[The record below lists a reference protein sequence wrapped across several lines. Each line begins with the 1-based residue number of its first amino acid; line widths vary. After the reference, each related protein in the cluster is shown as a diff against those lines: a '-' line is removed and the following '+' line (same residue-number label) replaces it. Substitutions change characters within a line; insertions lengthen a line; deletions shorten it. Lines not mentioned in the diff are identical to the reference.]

1 MQENIDN
8 IIKLAWCDKT
18 SFEKIKRIHGVTES
32 EVIKI
37 MRTNLKPRS
46 FKLWRTRVTGR
57 TRKHEK
63 KRNLSEK
70 SFKYASY
77 FLKSHC
83 QYEPCVCSL
92 DSIGGSQ
99 WGTAK

>member
-1 MQENIDN
+1 MGSEMCIRDSHNMQENIDN

-70 SFKYASY
+70 SFKYESY
-77 FLKSHC
+77 F
-83 QYEPCVCSL
+83 
-92 DSIGGSQ
+92 
-99 WGTAK
+99 

>member
-18 SFEKIKRIHGVTES
+18 SFEKIKRIYGIAES

-37 MRTNLKPRS
+37 MRKNLRPRS
-46 FKLWRTRVTGR
+46 FKLWRARVNGR

-63 KRNLSEK
+63 KRTLSEK
-70 SFKYASY
+70 PFKFQSY
-77 FLKSHC
+77 
-83 QYEPCVCSL
+83 V
-92 DSIGGSQ
+92 
-99 WGTAK
+99 

>member
-8 IIKLAWCDKT
+8 IIKLAWCDKS

-32 EVIKI
+32 EVIRI
-37 MRTNLKPRS
+37 MRKYLKPRS

-57 TRKHEK
+57 TRKHEI

-70 SFKYASY
+70 PFKYETY
-77 FLKSHC
+77 
-83 QYEPCVCSL
+83 
-92 DSIGGSQ
+92 I
-99 WGTAK
+99 

>member
-18 SFEKIKRIHGVTES
+18 SFEKIKRIHGITES
-32 EVIKI
+32 EVIKL
-37 MRTNLKPRS
+37 MRKKLRPRS
-46 FKLWRTRVTGR
+46 FKLWRARVNGR

-70 SFKYASY
+70 SFKFDSYA
-77 FLKSHC
+77 
-83 QYEPCVCSL
+83 
-92 DSIGGSQ
+92 
-99 WGTAK
+99 

>member
-8 IIKLAWCDKT
+8 IIKLAWCDKS

-32 EVIKI
+32 EVIRI
-37 MRTNLKPRS
+37 MRKNLKPRS

-57 TRKHEK
+57 TRKHEM

-70 SFKYASY
+70 PFKYENY
-77 FLKSHC
+77 
-83 QYEPCVCSL
+83 
-92 DSIGGSQ
+92 I
-99 WGTAK
+99 

>member
-1 MQENIDN
+1 MNTNQSFFLEFNLLENYIHNMQENIDN

-70 SFKYASY
+70 SFKYESY
-77 FLKSHC
+77 L
-83 QYEPCVCSL
+83 
-92 DSIGGSQ
+92 
-99 WGTAK
+99 

>member
-18 SFEKIKRIHGVTES
+18 SFEKIKRIHGITES

-37 MRTNLKPRS
+37 MIKNLRPRS
-46 FKLWRTRVTGR
+46 FKLWRARVNGR

-63 KRNLSEK
+63 KTTLSEK
-70 SFKYASY
+70 PFKLQSY
-77 FLKSHC
+77 
-83 QYEPCVCSL
+83 V
-92 DSIGGSQ
+92 
-99 WGTAK
+99 